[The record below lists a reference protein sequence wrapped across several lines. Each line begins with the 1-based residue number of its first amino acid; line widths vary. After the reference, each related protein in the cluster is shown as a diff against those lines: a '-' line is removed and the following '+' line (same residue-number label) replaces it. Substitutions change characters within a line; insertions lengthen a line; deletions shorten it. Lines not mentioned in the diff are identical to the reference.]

1 MNDNKLN
8 CSSVIL
14 SLKIYYCKRFLQT
27 HGKQTHLNV
36 PVMLLQTSY
45 VSAILQQCLQKGS
58 YYLQTLIFFV
68 MTSLLETFVF
78 RNGIRSD
85 LNVSWKE
92 SRKAH
97 RNAIDNNLW
106 ILKITHKQLQ
116 NTTEDNY
123 EKELDYAW
131 THQYGQE
138 RCEWRPNAFLSDSSQ
153 EDDLDHFKDCA
164 REFAYT

>member
-8 CSSVIL
+8 SSSVIL

-27 HGKQTHLNV
+27 RGKQTHLDV

-58 YYLQTLIFFV
+58 YYLQTFIFFV

-97 RNAIDNNLW
+97 RNTIANNLW
-106 ILKITHKQLQ
+106 ILKITHKHATEHNRGQLRKRVRLCLNSSIWSRTMWMQ
-116 NTTEDNY
+116 TECIFIRFI
-123 EKELDYAW
+123 ARGW
-131 THQYGQE
+131 P
-138 RCEWRPNAFLSDSSQ
+138 RPF
-153 EDDLDHFKDCA
+153 
-164 REFAYT
+164 